1 MLWTDDI
8 PERVVRTVLFARS
21 AVASAI
27 TLPPFRKPSRL
38 SIRSGIV
45 KKAKE
50 PMLAIARGSAIRR
63 SFGEGLKNEVAF
75 DADAFTWPIFEMR
88 KEGDEVGNVVPAV
101 TSAGRSG
108 RIEGVEDMV
117 ALHR

>member
-8 PERVVRTVLFARS
+8 PERVVRTVLFAFS
-21 AVASAI
+21 PVASAI
-27 TLPPFRKPSRL
+27 ALPPFRKPSRP
-38 SIRSGIV
+38 SIRSGTV
-45 KKAKE
+45 TKAKE
-50 PMLAIARGSAIRR
+50 PTRAIARGIAIRR

-88 KEGDEVGNVVPAV
+88 KEGDEEGNVVPAV
-101 TSAGRSG
+101 TSAARSG
-108 RIEGVEDMV
+108 RTEGVEDMV